1 MVLVEDDARVLEVEV
16 VLGGLVPGQGEDP
29 LEVAADDAVLGGRGR
44 ELGEPVELAARGAVG
59 LLGEVGLL
67 DLSAELRDLGLLLVA
82 FPELIL
88 DRLQLLAE
96 EVLALGVLHL
106 RLHLGLDLRAE
117 LEHLELA
124 VEDDG
129 ELAEARL
136 DVRLLEQLL
145 LLGRLEAHRRRD
157 QVRERARVLGVR
169 GGKLQ
174 LVGQIGD
181 EADHPAEKR
190 LDVAAESLDL
200 GLRAVDVR
208 EVAELADEVGV
219 ALDDAFEPH
228 PAHALDEDSQRP
240 VGDADHLVD
249 ERRGSDVV
257 DVLGA
262 VRLFLGVPRRHE
274 RDRRVVRDRFVDELD
289 RPLLAYCE
297 RGHGVGED
305 HRLLERQDR
314 EDLGD
319 GVLFGAHGFFD
330 RAHASSVDRM
340 VTLTAAGALRASGRW
355 MERRPFSYVAFAA
368 SESTSSFSCTR
379 RSKMP

>member
-1 MVLVEDDARVLEVEV
+1 MVLVEDEARVLEVEV

-67 DLSAELRDLGLLLVA
+67 DLAAELRDLGLLLVA

-145 LLGRLEAHRRRD
+145 LLGRLEAHGRRD

-208 EVAELADEVGV
+208 EIAELADEVGV

-249 ERRGSDVV
+249 QRRGSDVV
-257 DVLGA
+257 DVLGTG
-262 VRLFLGVPRRHE
+262 RLFLGVSRRHE

-330 RAHASSVDRM
+330 RAHASSVDWM

-355 MERRPFSYVAFAA
+355 IERRPFSYVAFAA